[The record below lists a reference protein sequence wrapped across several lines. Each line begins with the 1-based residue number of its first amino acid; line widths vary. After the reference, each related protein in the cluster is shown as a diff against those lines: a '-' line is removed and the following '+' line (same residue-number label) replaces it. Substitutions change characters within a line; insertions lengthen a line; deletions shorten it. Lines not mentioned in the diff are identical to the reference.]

1 MSCPL
6 DLVIAP
12 DAAGEVRLVATAGT
26 VADGRSSWKLEL
38 VAGASGFRGRAALI
52 LPLAPGPQPWFLF
65 PGFFYGSGRSDPAL
79 HYPALAA
86 EDDDGDDPWASK
98 SWDFALDRGAF
109 PVLLAW
115 CEQRWCGVEV
125 EPHYRLQRADDAP
138 AGPAQW
144 GESEP
149 QVGLGLSWEGAA
161 LGGALRINLPANEAP
176 RRHARCPRDAATE
189 RYLGLAAGDR
199 IALRCAVWDRD
210 GAAHGYQP
218 ILERV
223 YNDLRD
229 QHPPALAAT
238 HAELADCAAD
248 GLLDWHWVAD
258 PGYMV
263 YTAAFDRSVEFNA
276 NNKGTSLGWHFEA
289 LGFVG
294 GFPVV
299 FGLLWHHARRGH
311 SAARAA
317 AERMIGR
324 FCAEGQSEW
333 GFFRASYH
341 PGRARTRNGSFPN
354 PAPTGAVNNDPSGET
369 PFYGSCWQGDQCLAH
384 ARTTADASLYLARCL
399 ALLGAQHPRYGAWR
413 SALRR
418 SLEAALSVQDAAG
431 RFGQLY
437 DLCRHTV
444 AQEQGAGG
452 LLWIVAMDRAI
463 PLFADDPAFVATLET
478 AMARAGVGYAPD
490 VEAEYICGAPEDVR
504 LAPTSEDGYNAIMAY
519 AALHRRSGT
528 ERDRELLQRAADWT
542 LTWRKAYNVRF
553 ASRSALAQADFRTV
567 GGDFASA
574 HNNHLHVYGC
584 NCLADLHYLAGLSGN
599 EYYSR
604 RADDH
609 FAFTAQLLCLDPGQW
624 NGQRGMMTEQFYT
637 SDWSVWGGWDPGP
650 AHRQKG
656 TWMGF
661 SHVWCIN
668 MILLGLEQLEQAGRL
683 EL

>member
-413 SALRR
+413 SA
-418 SLEAALSVQDAAG
+418 
-431 RFGQLY
+431 
-437 DLCRHTV
+437 
-444 AQEQGAGG
+444 
-452 LLWIVAMDRAI
+452 
-463 PLFADDPAFVATLET
+463 
-478 AMARAGVGYAPD
+478 
-490 VEAEYICGAPEDVR
+490 
-504 LAPTSEDGYNAIMAY
+504 
-519 AALHRRSGT
+519 
-528 ERDRELLQRAADWT
+528 
-542 LTWRKAYNVRF
+542 
-553 ASRSALAQADFRTV
+553 
-567 GGDFASA
+567 
-574 HNNHLHVYGC
+574 
-584 NCLADLHYLAGLSGN
+584 
-599 EYYSR
+599 
-604 RADDH
+604 
-609 FAFTAQLLCLDPGQW
+609 
-624 NGQRGMMTEQFYT
+624 
-637 SDWSVWGGWDPGP
+637 
-650 AHRQKG
+650 
-656 TWMGF
+656 
-661 SHVWCIN
+661 
-668 MILLGLEQLEQAGRL
+668 
-683 EL
+683 